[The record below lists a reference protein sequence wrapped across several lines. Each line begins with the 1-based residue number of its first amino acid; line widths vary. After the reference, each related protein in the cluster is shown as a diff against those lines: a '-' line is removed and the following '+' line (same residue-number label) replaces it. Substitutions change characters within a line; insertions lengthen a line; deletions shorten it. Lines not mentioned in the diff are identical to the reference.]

1 MLERRDITLAL
12 QLVLAAIHRL
22 RDVDRQD
29 QLDVDRRLRARI
41 TRQEHGERHTSEES
55 RNGHGGF
62 PLRLSKIRQCG
73 RRHLLASGSTRP
85 GGAECILW
93 LLELRS

>member
-22 RDVDRQD
+22 GDVDRQD
-29 QLDVDRRLRARI
+29 QLDVDRRLRARMPA
-41 TRQEHGERHTSEES
+41 RQEYGARQTSEDS
-55 RNGHGGF
+55 REAHDDISRS
-62 PLRLSKIRQCG
+62 PKLRQCG
-73 RRHLLASGSTRP
+73 RRHLLASGSARP